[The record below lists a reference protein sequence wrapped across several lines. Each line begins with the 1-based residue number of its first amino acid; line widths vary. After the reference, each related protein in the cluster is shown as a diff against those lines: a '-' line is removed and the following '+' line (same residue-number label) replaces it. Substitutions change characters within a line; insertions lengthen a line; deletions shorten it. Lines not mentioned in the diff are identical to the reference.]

1 MAKWKCKL
9 CGYIYD
15 EEKGDLSR
23 NVPAGTLFEDFALS
37 YKCPKC
43 GAGKTMFEGTV
54 NLLAL

>member
-23 NVPAGTLFEDFALS
+23 NVPAGTLLKILHYPINALNVVLE
-37 YKCPKC
+37 KLCL
-43 GAGKTMFEGTV
+43 
-54 NLLAL
+54 NL